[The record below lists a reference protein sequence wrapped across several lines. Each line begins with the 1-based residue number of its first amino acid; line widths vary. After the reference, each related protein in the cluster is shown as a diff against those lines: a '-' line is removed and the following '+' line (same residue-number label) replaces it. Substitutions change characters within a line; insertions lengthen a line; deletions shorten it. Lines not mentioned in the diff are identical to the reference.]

1 MDYADLIV
9 SLTDN
14 LIFQEKVEVSL
25 NLAQREG
32 WHGGLLYVLIEPL
45 EHDNSPISDAS
56 REELQQQLSA
66 RLLDTLRGADLL
78 LQLEQ
83 GQFLVWLQNVNV
95 EQALHI
101 ATRIR
106 EHLQEPFAMLETTTA
121 YNVRIGISLY
131 PFDGRS
137 LEHLQQRAMYAVRQG
152 RARGAAINIYD
163 PITIDTP

>member
-1 MDYADLIV
+1 VDYADLIV

-14 LIFQEKVEVSL
+14 LIFQEKVDVSL

-32 WHGGLLYVLIEPL
+32 WHGGLLYIVVEPL
-45 EHDNSPISDAS
+45 APNESAE
-56 REELQQQLSA
+56 REAARTGLQEQLTA

-101 ATRIR
+101 ATRVK
-106 EHLQEPFAMLETTTA
+106 EHLQEPFAVLDSTVE
-121 YNVRIGISLY
+121 YNVRIGIALY

-137 LEHLQQRAMYAVRQG
+137 LEQLQQRAIYAVRQG

-163 PITIDTP
+163 PIMIDAP